1 MELIVTAAYELNEL
15 SEPAQ
20 NKAYE
25 AFIYSHEYDY
35 EIIEIEQTLK
45 AFCDIFSINWKNFDF
60 SQHCYI
66 DYVINLDENILNLK
80 GKRLISYIWNNY
92 HSDLFKGKYLKSKTF
107 EAIPATK
114 HKYQHFK
121 LSRRNENVYYWC
133 TYRSNINLEN
143 EAVLTGNYLDM
154 DILEP
159 IYKILREYDQNTTFE
174 ELMDKCLN
182 NFLSQCNINY
192 EYYYSFDNFAE
203 LSDINEYR
211 YNEQGKLI

>member
-1 MELIVTAAYELNEL
+1 MELIVTPVYELNEL

-20 NKAYE
+20 NKAHE

-60 SQHCYI
+60 THYCSV
-66 DYVINLDENILNLK
+66 DYVINVKDDILNLK

-92 HSDLFKGKYLKSKTF
+92 RNDLYKGKYLKSKTF
-107 EAIPATK
+107 EAIPAIK

-182 NFLSQCNINY
+182 NFLNQCNINY

-203 LSDINEYR
+203 ISEINEYR
-211 YNEQGKLI
+211 YNEQGKII

>member
-1 MELIVTAAYELNEL
+1 
-15 SEPAQ
+15 
-20 NKAYE
+20 
-25 AFIYSHEYDY
+25 
-35 EIIEIEQTLK
+35 
-45 AFCDIFSINWKNFDF
+45 
-60 SQHCYI
+60 
-66 DYVINLDENILNLK
+66 
-80 GKRLISYIWNNY
+80 
-92 HSDLFKGKYLKSKTF
+92 
-107 EAIPATK
+107 
-114 HKYQHFK
+114 
-121 LSRRNENVYYWC
+121 
-133 TYRSNINLEN
+133 
-143 EAVLTGNYLDM
+143 M